1 MPFSEGAF
9 QRHLNT
15 IAANRQGY
23 SSGFRP
29 GSQTLDGRKFDED
42 RRQFDLS
49 LADTQQAR
57 KADALRQAMEF
68 NEKRRQFGLTYNLSK
83 QNAALDLASSAS
95 KPTSVKPGNNELFAD
110 TIESMLA
117 GATRHREAIIAG
129 EKRNPHN
136 YNYYPT
142 TAIKLARESGMPLSN
157 AEVEKLMETADKFSK
172 ADAEWQ
178 VGRGKDGDVI
188 EMNGKKYKWNPD
200 SSKYEPI

>member
-68 NEKRRQFGLTYNLSK
+68 NEKRRQFGLTH
-83 QNAALDLASSAS
+83 DLARQETEHAVS
-95 KPTSVKPGNNELFAD
+95 KPYSTTTTTKPGNNELFAD
-110 TIESMLA
+110 VLDSMLQ
-117 GATRHREAIIAG
+117 GQNRHRQAILKG
-129 EKRNPHN
+129 EDRNPHN
-136 YNYYPT
+136 YNYYLGEG
-142 TAIKLARESGMPLSN
+142 INLAQMAGQPLSLEEIKQLREQ
-157 AEVEKLMETADKFSK
+157 ADKLSTADITWQDNLP
-172 ADAEWQ
+172 ADDKTKSW
-178 VGRGKDGDVI
+178 KP
-188 EMNGKKYKWNPD
+188 W
-200 SSKYEPI
+200 